1 MRIAKL
7 IPLTGLVLLLL
18 SFPALAL
25 GSSDAVVDGEDFQ
38 YPVSVTEPE
47 IDVTEPVPQVTLT
60 DADEPVTVEQSE
72 DDKQIILYVTIA
84 PPNVDVKTESP
95 IVSVSSP
102 VVNLEAPAD
111 LAVESVSPS
120 VSDSLESD
128 GEDVE
133 PEPIFIP
140 FSMLSLDSDSGY
152 ADLEDTV
159 RAVMVSLFG
168 EYHPRTQTVTQ
179 VLSDGSE
186 VTYQEYVPGLAGL
199 DVPWLASVGVFML
212 LLFCLFRLLG
222 GVLSR
227 G

>member
-1 MRIAKL
+1 MKTAKL
-7 IPLTGLVLLLL
+7 IPLAFLVSLLFV
-18 SFPALAL
+18 SPVFADEIETA
-25 GSSDAVVDGEDFQ
+25 VDGDSSQ
-38 YPVSVTEPE
+38 YPVSITEPE

-72 DDKQIILYVTIA
+72 DDKQIVLNVTIA

-95 IVSVSSP
+95 TVSVSSP
-102 VVNLEAPAD
+102 VVNLETPAAPA
-111 LAVESVSPS
+111 VETASPS
-120 VSDSLESD
+120 VTDDVESD

-133 PEPIFIP
+133 PEPVFIP
-140 FSMLSLDSDSGY
+140 FSMLSLDSDSEN
-152 ADLEDTV
+152 DLIEDTV

-168 EYHPRTQTVTQ
+168 EYRPRTQTVTQ